1 MRPLVIPNT
10 DTITLRIES
19 REDAY
24 LASLDS
30 RVYSLDGS
38 TELILK
44 RADFKLRL
52 VRMLNTD
59 FATTLRNKLLW
70 GLDRRN

>member
-1 MRPLVIPNT
+1 VRPIVIPNT
-10 DTITLRIES
+10 DTITLRVEAREES
-19 REDAY
+19 Y

-30 RVYSLDGS
+30 RVYSLDAS
-38 TELILK
+38 TEIILR

-52 VRMLNTD
+52 VRTLNSD